1 MKRFKW
7 SSLWVA
13 VFINVVFW
21 VIYTTTDNVVGSI
34 GMIAAVAIAFTGVLY
49 KLGQI
54 AKRRQTG

>member
-7 SSLWVA
+7 SALWVGG
-13 VFINVVFW
+13 FINVVFW

-34 GMIAAVAIAFTGVLY
+34 GITAVVAISFTGVLY

-54 AKRRQTG
+54 DKRRQKG